1 MEDIMRSINDMKAE
15 GRKIMGEITDQK
27 RAREKMYDIDTRT
40 EKGRQDML
48 DLARKELT
56 VLGRSEYFDKMID
69 TLDMN
74 YDRFVE
80 HEMQALSGR
89 TPEGRK
95 ELAVLAG
102 IERKEYGETERF
114 RRMLDKGSI
123 TPQAF
128 EYFDKNG
135 ELPGMKKSGVSF
147 RGREEGR
154 VPQEER
160 ERKAEQ
166 REMQQARE
174 KMDAQRA
181 NAALESA
188 YSAMKRGDTAHV
200 QRILRENGMKQS
212 DLSRYARQVSGEIH
226 RDGSSVS
233 FGSYESDKRFTTS
246 ELERDIAAGREI
258 ATKNRIKELE
268 EIEKKKQAEEKAKA
282 EAKKK
287 AEEAKKKE
295 EEDKKK
301 K

>member
-1 MEDIMRSINDMKAE
+1 MEDIMRSINEIHSE

-56 VLGRSEYFDKMID
+56 VLGRSDYFDKMLG

-74 YDRFVE
+74 YEGFVE
-80 HEMQALSGR
+80 HEMQAIIGR

-95 ELAVLAG
+95 ELAILAG
-102 IERKEYGETERF
+102 IERKEYGDTERF
-114 RRMLDKGSI
+114 RQMLDKGSI

-135 ELPGMKKSGVSF
+135 VLPGMKKGGVSF

-154 VPQEER
+154 ASQEER
-160 ERKAEQ
+160 ERKAEM

-174 KMDAQRA
+174 KMDIQRA
-181 NAALESA
+181 NAAMESA
-188 YSAMKRGDTAHV
+188 YSAMKRGDTADV

-212 DLSRYARQVSGEIH
+212 DLNSYARQVSRGEI
-226 RDGSSVS
+226 RRGGGNVS

-246 ELERDIAAGREI
+246 ELKRDVAAGREI
-258 ATKNRIKELE
+258 ATKNRLKELE

-287 AEEAKKKE
+287 AEE
-295 EEDKKK
+295 DKKK